1 MFPALQFLKQF
12 HCGSRTPQQKACIAA
27 AIAVHREL
35 GPGFREVI
43 YRRAYCLEL
52 DSRGLRFE
60 CEKPILVKYREWS
73 IPGQRL
79 DLVVDDRVII
89 EIKSVPRLLRRHER
103 QVLSYLKTTGFRV
116 GLLMNFNARLLQD
129 GLKRKVL

>member
-1 MFPALQFLKQF
+1 MSLQV
-12 HCGSRTPQQKACIAA
+12 PIPPDVEAIVKACIGA

-60 CEKPILVKYREWS
+60 CEKPVLVRYRDWFIS
-73 IPGQRL
+73 GQRL
-79 DLVVDDRVII
+79 DLVVADSVII
-89 EIKSVPRLLRRHER
+89 EIKAVPRVLRRHES
-103 QVLSYLKTTGFRV
+103 QLLSYLKSTGYRV
-116 GLLMNFNARLLQD
+116 GLLLNFNVNLMRD
-129 GLKRKVL
+129 GVKRKVL

>member
-1 MFPALQFLKQF
+1 MSAHVPIPPDVEA
-12 HCGSRTPQQKACIAA
+12 TVKACIGA

-35 GPGFREVI
+35 GPGYRELI

-60 CEKPILVKYREWS
+60 CEKPVLVKYRDWL

-79 DLVVDDRVII
+79 DLVVDDSVII
-89 EIKSVPRLLRRHER
+89 EVKSVPRLLRRHEG
-103 QVLSYLKTTGFRV
+103 QLLSYLKSTGYRV
-116 GLLMNFNARLLQD
+116 GLLLNFNGNLMRD
-129 GLKRKVL
+129 GVKRKVL

>member
-1 MFPALQFLKQF
+1 MNVQVPIPPAVEATVK
-12 HCGSRTPQQKACIAA
+12 TCIGA

-35 GPGFREVI
+35 GPGYRELI

-60 CEKPILVKYREWS
+60 CEKPVLVKYRDWL

-79 DLVVDDRVII
+79 DLVVANSVIV
-89 EIKSVPRLLRRHER
+89 EIKSVPRLVRRHEG
-103 QVLSYLKTTGFRV
+103 QVLSYLKSTGYRV
-116 GLLMNFNARLLQD
+116 GLLLNFNVDLMRE
-129 GLKRKVL
+129 GIKRKVL